1 MSHFSRIRTQ
11 IVEKEHLLQAIKDLG
26 FNCQEGDLKVAGFA
40 RQQVP
45 VDIIIRLPL
54 SYDIGFRKNGEF
66 YEIVTDWF
74 GVRGIKREEF
84 TSKLTQRY
92 AYHVTRAKLESQGFT
107 LVEEQVQE
115 TGQIRLLLRRMS

>member
-11 IVEKEHLLQAIKDLG
+11 IVEKDQLLKAIKDLG
-26 FNCQEGDLKVAGFA
+26 FNYEEGDLKVTGFA
-40 RQQVP
+40 RQTVP
-45 VDIIIRLPL
+45 VDILIRLPL
-54 SYDIGFRKNGEF
+54 SYDIGFRKSGEY

-74 GVRGIKREEF
+74 GVRGIKQDEF
-84 TSKLTQRY
+84 TNKLSQRY
-92 AYHVTRAKLESQGFT
+92 AYHVTRGKLESQGFS